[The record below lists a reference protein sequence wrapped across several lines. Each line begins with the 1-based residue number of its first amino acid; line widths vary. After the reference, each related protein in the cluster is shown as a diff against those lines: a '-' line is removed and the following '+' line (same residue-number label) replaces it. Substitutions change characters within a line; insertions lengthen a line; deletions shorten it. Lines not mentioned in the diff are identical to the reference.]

1 MSKEITGLLLFQKL
15 NVKFKGNKSQITKFL
30 IDCIRFHGYIKEDSE
45 IIDENFAGY
54 FLKYRNQVAKLIKKD
69 PELALPENKMRLA
82 LYLGDLNQKRCQTL
96 LFRILNDKI
105 NNFWD

>member
-1 MSKEITGLLLFQKL
+1 LAYDF
-15 NVKFKGNKSQITKFL
+15 F
-30 IDCIRFHGYIKEDSE
+30 
-45 IIDENFAGY
+45 
-54 FLKYRNQVAKLIKKD
+54 FLKYRNQVYKLVEKD
-69 PELALPENKMRLA
+69 SELALEENKMRLA